1 MGNSTGITGWSTE
14 RRVAGALLALLLAL
28 SGAVARAQTQALE
41 RIVAIVDD
49 DIVLAS
55 EYQDRLAQVTA
66 NLERQKV
73 EMPPQEVLARQVLDR
88 LILERIQ
95 LQMGERAGVRIS
107 DQQLN
112 EALTG
117 MAQQNGMQLEEF
129 RASLEKTGE
138 SYAAMREQ
146 VRREM
151 VIQRVQQGNVR
162 SRVQVTEQEVDDF
175 LASEEGQKRTS
186 AVYRISHLLLPL
198 PSEASLADEQ
208 AARADIE
215 ALRARLATGD
225 AFEQFIRN
233 PDRSKYAFTGG
244 DLGWRAASDLPGIFA
259 ETVPAL
265 ETGAISA
272 PVRSASG
279 LHLVKLLAKRGG
291 SGQITQQTEARH
303 ILVKTSEIRNDE
315 QARALLLQLRERIAG
330 GTDFAT
336 LAREFSEDIG
346 SAQEGGSLGWVSPG
360 QMVPEFEQ
368 VMNQTAAGEVS
379 APFQSSFGW
388 HILQVQDRREQ
399 DMSEELRRNQARNIL
414 YGQKFEDE
422 LGIWLQ
428 KIRDEAFVEIKI

>member
-1 MGNSTGITGWSTE
+1 
-14 RRVAGALLALLLAL
+14 
-28 SGAVARAQTQALE
+28 
-41 RIVAIVDD
+41 
-49 DIVLAS
+49 
-55 EYQDRLAQVTA
+55 
-66 NLERQKV
+66 
-73 EMPPQEVLARQVLDR
+73 
-88 LILERIQ
+88 
-95 LQMGERAGVRIS
+95 
-107 DQQLN
+107 
-112 EALTG
+112 
-117 MAQQNGMQLEEF
+117 MQLEEF

-151 VIQRVQQGNVR
+151 IIQRVQQGNVR

-186 AVYRISHLLLPL
+186 AVYHISHLLLPL
-198 PSEASLADEQ
+198 PGEASLADEQ

-215 ALRARLATGD
+215 ALRARLAAGD
-225 AFEQFIRN
+225 AFEQFIRS

-244 DLGWRAASDLPGIFA
+244 DLGWRLATDLPGIFA
-259 ETVPAL
+259 EAVPAL

-315 QARALLLQLRERIAG
+315 QARALLVQLRERVAG